1 MNSWYFSTCDGNES
15 EKRVFFSAS
24 LPSFSPLSGLTLTA
38 CWSEP
43 WLGIFA
49 NSSLVLLLAPP
60 PLSPPSSSFHFCSP
74 DSHTRLIVSLGGY
87 KPCSRSQFSERRGLS
102 SSLSLRLTRKTLSK
116 NPHEKGG
123 REVETVEKDNGKVME
138 RLEREGGT
146 GYRVSQGHPIQLQIQ
161 KTSCTFFSL
170 PIVVAFCS

>member
-1 MNSWYFSTCDGNES
+1 MDSRYFSTCDGNES
-15 EKRVFFSAS
+15 EKDFFSAS
-24 LPSFSPLSGLTLTA
+24 LPCSSPLPGLTLTA

-60 PLSPPSSSFHFCSP
+60 PLSPSPSSSFHFCSP
-74 DSHTRLIVSLGGY
+74 DSYTRLIVSLGGY

-123 REVETVEKDNGKVME
+123 RGVETVEKDNGKVME

-146 GYRVSQGHPIQLQIQ
+146 GYRVSQGHPIQLQI
-161 KTSCTFFSL
+161 
-170 PIVVAFCS
+170 